1 MPKAATPAL
10 APPRQKGAPRGGAA
24 AIVLR
29 GVVTIAI
36 IGLAWEAV
44 VTAAGIQPYYLP
56 RLSAILAAIVA
67 LPDAYLA
74 GFLRTLSET
83 LLGYAAGAL
92 VGVAN
97 GVLFHRSRLLRETIF
112 PLFVIS
118 QTIPVIA
125 FGAVVVLW
133 FGNTILAKALIAF
146 YLTFFPVTVNTLNG
160 LEAVD
165 RRQVDLLRSFGAT
178 SRQLL
183 FRLLLP
189 SALPQIFVALRLAC
203 TLSLLGAI
211 AGEWFG
217 DTTGLGVLLLQ
228 AMYNE
233 QFVALWAAILMAGL
247 LGTSFYGLVA
257 WVEHKAVFWRSEL

>member
-1 MPKAATPAL
+1 MKTASL
-10 APPRQKGAPRGGAA
+10 RSGAA
-24 AIVLR
+24 AALLR
-29 GVVTIAI
+29 GVVTLAVIAV
-36 IGLAWEAV
+36 AWEGLV
-44 VTAAGIQPYYLP
+44 VAAGLPPHYLP
-56 RLSAILAAIVA
+56 RLSVILDAIIS

-83 LLGYAAGAL
+83 VLGYVAGAL
-92 VGVAN
+92 VGVMN
-97 GVLFHRSRLLRETIF
+97 GVLFHRSRLLRELIF

-160 LEAVD
+160 LESVD

-178 SRQLL
+178 RLQLL
-183 FRLLLP
+183 WRLELP
-189 SALPQIFVALRLAC
+189 AALPQIFVALRLAC

-233 QFVALWAAILMAGL
+233 HFVALWAAILMSGL

-257 WVEHKAVFWRSEL
+257 WIEHRVVFWRSEL

>member
-1 MPKAATPAL
+1 VSRAAASLRPAAL
-10 APPRQKGAPRGGAA
+10 AALRGAA
-24 AIVLR
+24 ALLAAAALWE
-29 GVVTIAI
+29 GVVV
-36 IGLAWEAV
+36 L
-44 VTAAGIQPYYLP
+44 AGIRPHYLP
-56 RLSAILAAIVA
+56 RLSHILGLIAA
-67 LPDAYLA
+67 LPQPYID

-83 LLGYAAGAL
+83 VLGFALGAL

-97 GVLFHRSRLLRETIF
+97 GVLFKQSRLLRELVF

-133 FGNTILAKALIAF
+133 FGNTVLAKALIAF
-146 YLTFFPVTVNTLNG
+146 YLTFFPVTVNTLHG

-165 RRQVDLLRSFGAT
+165 PRQVDLLRSFGA
-178 SRQLL
+178 SRLQLL
-183 FRLLLP
+183 LRLELP
-189 SALPQIFVALRLAC
+189 AALPQIFVALRLAS

-217 DTTGLGVLLLQ
+217 DTVGLGVLLLQ

-233 QFVALWAAILMAGL
+233 QVPALWAAILVCGL
-247 LGTSFYGLVA
+247 LGTSFYGLIA
-257 WVEHKAVFWRSEL
+257 LAERRAVFWRSEL